1 MRSEEKGKP
10 IVDKYPIN
18 VRLVIG
24 SLDSADVIE
33 KEAAAADVVI
43 GKFYPHSL
51 SSGYEET

>member
-24 SLDSADVIE
+24 SLDSADLIE

-43 GKFYPHSL
+43 GKFCPHSL
-51 SSGYEET
+51 SSGCEEA